1 MSHTMHCRIAG
12 HMATQPDEDKATAK
26 AELNEKFRTT
36 PITSTI
42 TKVKSLPK
50 SAIIYLCDA
59 SQYWQFRVFLD
70 GKQHKRTTKQTDKD
84 AALKKAK
91 LIYAEMLSSV
101 NGADKK
107 LKPTSKHSLQ
117 TAANSLWERQQMKIA
132 HGELH
137 KDKNTKNRYVYEK
150 HIKPFFIRYDI
161 KDIDADALEKF
172 RYYLAE
178 QELSKSTQLDYI
190 NLTMVILKEAHRKNL
205 IATIPVKPTIKFED
219 SVRGYFDKDEY
230 TKLWQCAKSNV
241 GQTYEFKDATGK
253 VYRKTKLTEEC
264 FDLIMFMKNTYI
276 RPTDIKV
283 IKHRHVHKVQRGDI
297 TFIEL
302 RHPATK
308 GHKQHMASTEFAW
321 EHYQRI
327 RERSLAKGYGK
338 PDDYLFAP
346 DMDNRDSA
354 LAMLSN
360 QFTAVLEMSGLKQ
373 DAEGKPRTLYSL
385 RHTAIVT
392 AIRQGV
398 PISIIA
404 PNARTSEL
412 MINRF
417 YGSHIKSALDMGS
430 VMIDVIEAKQKRYA
444 EMAEKKDAEKEQDA
458 E

>member
-1 MSHTMHCRIAG
+1 MAKQAG
-12 HMATQPDEDKATAK
+12 ADQPANSVEA
-26 AELNEKFRTT
+26 EKFRTT
-36 PITSTI
+36 PITASI
-42 TKVKSLPK
+42 TRVKSLPK
-50 SAIIYLCDA
+50 SAIIYQCA
-59 SQYWQFRVFLD
+59 ATQFWQFRVFLE
-70 GKQHKRTTKQTDKD
+70 GKQRKRSTKEADKEL
-84 AALKKAK
+84 AQKKAK
-91 LIYAEMLSSV
+91 LIYAEMLQSV
-101 NGADKK
+101 NGADKP
-107 LKPTSKHSLQ
+107 LKPSSKQSLQ
-117 TAANSLWERQQMKIA
+117 MVANSLWERQQMKIA

-137 KDKNTKNRYVYEK
+137 KDKNKKNQYVYER
-150 HIKPFFIRYDI
+150 HIKPFFAKYDI
-161 KDIDADALEKF
+161 KDIDADVLERF

-178 QELSKSTQLDYI
+178 QELGKSTQLDYL
-190 NLTMVILKEAHRKNL
+190 NLTMVLLKEAQRKGV
-205 IATIPVKPTIKFED
+205 IAHIPTKPTIKVED
-219 SVRGYFDKDEY
+219 EVRGYFDKDEY
-230 TKLWQCAKSNV
+230 TKLWQKAKSHI
-241 GQTYEFKDATGK
+241 GKSYEFKDETGR
-253 VYRKTKLTEEC
+253 VYRKVTLTDEC
-264 FDLIMFMKNTYI
+264 YDMIMFMRHTYI

-283 IKHRHVHKVQRGDI
+283 IKHRHVHKVERSGI

-321 EHYQRI
+321 EHYQRLK
-327 RERSLAKGYGK
+327 RRTAEKGQAK

-346 DMDNRDSA
+346 DMKNRDSA
-354 LAMLSN
+354 LAMLTN

-373 DAEGKPRTLYSL
+373 DAEGKNRTLYSL

-444 EMAEKKDAEKEQDA
+444 EMAEKKAAEKKQADE
-458 E
+458 

>member
-1 MSHTMHCRIAG
+1 MAKHPDAEQDAKSAG
-12 HMATQPDEDKATAK
+12 ITD
-26 AELNEKFRTT
+26 KFRTT
-36 PITSTI
+36 PITATI
-42 TKVKSLPK
+42 TRVKSLPK
-50 SAIIYLCDA
+50 SAIIYCCAA
-59 SQYWQFRVFLD
+59 SQYWQFRVFLE
-70 GKQHKRTTKQTDKD
+70 GKQRKRTTEQTDKD
-84 AALKKAK
+84 AALKRAK
-91 LIYAEMLSSV
+91 LLYAEMLSSV
-101 NGADKK
+101 NGADKT

-161 KDIDADALEKF
+161 KDIDADALERF

-190 NLTMVILKEAHRKNL
+190 NLVMVILKEAHRKNL

-219 SVRGYFDKDEY
+219 GVRGYFDKDEY
-230 TKLWQCAKSNV
+230 TKLWQAAKFNA
-241 GQTYEFKDATGK
+241 GGTYEFKDETGR
-253 VYRKTKLTEEC
+253 VYRKTRLTDEC

-283 IKHRHVHKVQRGDI
+283 VKHRHVHKVVRGDI

-308 GHKQHMASTEFAW
+308 GHKQLMASNEMAW

-338 PDDYLFAP
+338 PDDHLFAP
-346 DMDNRDSA
+346 DMTNRDSA

-360 QFTAVLEMSGLKQ
+360 QFTAILEMSGLKQ

-398 PISIIA
+398 PIAIIA

-444 EMAEKKDAEKEQDA
+444 EMAAKKAEEQKSGA

>member
-1 MSHTMHCRIAG
+1 M
-12 HMATQPDEDKATAK
+12 AK
-26 AELNEKFRTT
+26 APGAAIQNGDDAASEKFRTT
-36 PITSTI
+36 PITATI
-42 TKVKSLPK
+42 TRVKSLPK
-50 SAIIYLCDA
+50 SAIIYQCAA

-70 GKQHKRTTKQTDKD
+70 GKQHKRTTKEADKD
-84 AALKKAK
+84 AALRKAK
-91 LIYAEMLSSV
+91 LIYAEMLTSV
-101 NGADKK
+101 NGGDKK

-150 HIKPFFIRYDI
+150 HIKPFFVRYDI

-172 RYYLAE
+172 RFYLAE

-190 NLTMVILKEAHRKNL
+190 NLVMVILKEAHRKNL

-219 SVRGYFDKDEY
+219 GVRGYFDKDEY
-230 TKLWQCAKSNV
+230 TKLWQTTKFNIGA
-241 GQTYEFKDATGK
+241 TFEFKDEAGRT
-253 VYRKTKLTEEC
+253 YRKTKLTEEC
-264 FDLIMFMKNTYI
+264 FDLIMFMRHTYI

-283 IKHRHVHKVQRGDI
+283 IKHRHVHKIERSGI

-321 EHYQRI
+321 EHYQRLKA
-327 RERSLAKGYGK
+327 RSTQAGYGK

-346 DMDNRDSA
+346 DMNNRDSA

-360 QFTAVLEMSGLKQ
+360 QFTAILEMSGLKQ

-444 EMAEKKDAEKEQDA
+444 EMAEKKREIAE
-458 E
+458 